1 MQHALLPE
9 LIRTF
14 SPSEQEEARRWLR
27 SPAHNLREDL
37 PRLFEALL
45 PTADQDPAEPDREQ
59 VWGAVF
65 PTQAFDDQEYR
76 LRCSYLLS
84 VLEDWLVWRRR
95 RDFHLDAG
103 AVLLAAYRERGLDRH
118 FRRRLPRSRE
128 VLEHS
133 PLRSPEY
140 YLAQFQLER
149 EAYLQDSRGD
159 RLSPKNLQE
168 QDDALSCALIGMKL
182 RQACLALAH
191 EQVVE
196 TGYRLAFVEEAM
208 RWAQQPPYAGVPAVA
223 VYRDTYSSLIKP
235 DDDAAFRQCRESI
248 FRHYHCFTP
257 EDLRDLLLL
266 ALNTCIRNINRGRR
280 LYLKEALEL
289 YRLGLESSLLTE
301 HGYLTPYTYNNIT
314 GIALRLAEYD
324 WAEAFVND
332 YKTQLAPE
340 HQNTLYA
347 LNAAR
352 LAYSRK
358 QYTAA
363 LRHLQSAD
371 YRDFFHQMT
380 ARIMQLK
387 IYYETGENDLLS
399 AHLKNTRALLRRR
412 RTSYHE
418 QNYLHIIRFT
428 EQLLRLRPYAPSAR
442 EKLRQKIETTEPLT
456 ERDWLL
462 GQM

>member
-1 MQHALLPE
+1 MQHALLPDV
-9 LIRTF
+9 LRTF
-14 SPSEQEEARRWLR
+14 SSADWEEAGRWLR
-27 SPAHNLREDL
+27 SPIHNLREDL
-37 PRLFEALL
+37 PKLYEALHRAMVQSE
-45 PTADQDPAEPDREQ
+45 TEPDREQ
-59 VWGAVF
+59 IWTAVF
-65 PTQAFDDQEYR
+65 PEQTYDDQEYR
-76 LRCSYLLS
+76 LRCSYLLG
-84 VLEDWLVWRRR
+84 VLESWLVWRRR
-95 RDFHLDAG
+95 RDFHLDEG

-128 VLEHS
+128 VLERS

-191 EQVVE
+191 ERVVE

-208 RWAQQPPYAGVPAVA
+208 RWAQQSPYSEAPAVA

-248 FRHYHCFTP
+248 FRHYNCFTA

-266 ALNTCIRNINRGRR
+266 ALNTCIRNINQGRQ
-280 LYLKEALEL
+280 LYLKEALEI
-289 YRLGLESSLLTE
+289 YRLGLESNLLSE
-301 HGYLTPYTYNNIT
+301 HGYLTPYTYNNVT
-314 GIALRLAEYD
+314 GIALRLAEFD

-340 HQNTLYA
+340 HQDALYA

-358 QYTAA
+358 QYKVA

-380 ARIMQLK
+380 ARVMQLK
-387 IYYETGENDLLS
+387 IYFETGESDLLA

-428 EQLLRLRPYAPSAR
+428 EQLLRLRPYDRTAR
-442 EKLRQKIETTEPLT
+442 EALRLKIETTEPLT
-456 ERDWLL
+456 ERVWLL